1 MYIKNLYQ
9 SIGTAGK
16 EEIVVDME
24 VLKAK
29 VSEKGLNFSTLERK
43 ANVGNGV
50 IAKWDHATPKLDTL
64 QRVAKVLECPVDDLI
79 IKEAV

>member
-1 MYIKNLYQ
+1 M
-9 SIGTAGK
+9 
-16 EEIVVDME
+16 VDME

-29 VSEKGLNFSTLERK
+29 VLEKGLNFSTLERM

-50 IAKWDHATPKLDTL
+50 IAKWDHVTPKLDTV
-64 QRVAKVLECPVDDLI
+64 QRVAKVLECQVDDLI

>member
-1 MYIKNLYQ
+1 M
-9 SIGTAGK
+9 
-16 EEIVVDME
+16 VDME

-43 ANVGNGV
+43 ANVANGV
-50 IAKWDHATPKLDTL
+50 IARWDHSTPKLDTL